1 MRQNTVKMTTA
12 QFAELHGVNRRT
24 LHYYDDIGLFSPCQ
38 KGENGYRYYDASQ
51 SIVFEYIR
59 MLKELNMSIAEI
71 ADYCKHPA
79 PEKFLQIADRKEAE
93 IDLEIRRLKRARNIL
108 KTKKAQ
114 VRLCEGLQDEEIRVE
129 ECGAVKISVLP
140 YDFSGDDLSRLF
152 TDLKSQWG
160 IEQIRMGIGSFLSL
174 DKVTAG
180 SFETYDGLFTYSSG
194 SASGP
199 HTFVRPAGR
208 YLCGYQKG
216 PWDKAP
222 AMYQKMIDYARRQH
236 LTLTGF
242 AYELGLNEFAISS
255 PEEYV
260 TKFMIQIDDPC

>member
-1 MRQNTVKMTTA
+1 
-12 QFAELHGVNRRT
+12 
-24 LHYYDDIGLFSPCQ
+24 
-38 KGENGYRYYDASQ
+38 
-51 SIVFEYIR
+51 

-114 VRLCEGLQDEEIRVE
+114 VRLCEGLPDEEIRVE

-199 HTFVRPAGR
+199 HTFVR
-208 YLCGYQKG
+208 
-216 PWDKAP
+216 
-222 AMYQKMIDYARRQH
+222 RR
-236 LTLTGF
+236 GGIF
-242 AYELGLNEFAISS
+242 AAIRRDLGTRR
-255 PEEYV
+255 PPC
-260 TKFMIQIDDPC
+260 TKK

>member
-114 VRLCEGLQDEEIRVE
+114 VRLCEGLPDEEIRVE
-129 ECGAVKISVLP
+129 EGGAVKISVLP

-152 TDLKSQWG
+152 TDLNKIDVILVPGVAFDRTLNRLGRGKGFYDKILSQTKACKIG
-160 IEQIRMGIGSFLSL
+160 ICFDFQLLDRIPTEVHDVRMTQ
-174 DKVTAG
+174 V
-180 SFETYDGLFTYSSG
+180 
-194 SASGP
+194 
-199 HTFVRPAGR
+199 
-208 YLCGYQKG
+208 
-216 PWDKAP
+216 
-222 AMYQKMIDYARRQH
+222 
-236 LTLTGF
+236 
-242 AYELGLNEFAISS
+242 ISS
-255 PEEYV
+255 R
-260 TKFMIQIDDPC
+260 

>member
-114 VRLCEGLQDEEIRVE
+114 VRLCEGLPDEEIRVE

-152 TDLKSQWG
+152 TDLNKIDVILVPGVAFDRTLNRLGRGKGFYDKILSQTKACKIG
-160 IEQIRMGIGSFLSL
+160 ICFDFQLLDRIPTEVHDVRMTQ
-174 DKVTAG
+174 V
-180 SFETYDGLFTYSSG
+180 
-194 SASGP
+194 
-199 HTFVRPAGR
+199 
-208 YLCGYQKG
+208 
-216 PWDKAP
+216 
-222 AMYQKMIDYARRQH
+222 
-236 LTLTGF
+236 
-242 AYELGLNEFAISS
+242 ISS
-255 PEEYV
+255 R
-260 TKFMIQIDDPC
+260 

>member
-1 MRQNTVKMTTA
+1 
-12 QFAELHGVNRRT
+12 
-24 LHYYDDIGLFSPCQ
+24 
-38 KGENGYRYYDASQ
+38 
-51 SIVFEYIR
+51 

-114 VRLCEGLQDEEIRVE
+114 VRLCEGLPDEEIRVE

-160 IEQIRMGIGSFLSL
+160 
-174 DKVTAG
+174 
-180 SFETYDGLFTYSSG
+180 
-194 SASGP
+194 
-199 HTFVRPAGR
+199 H
-208 YLCGYQKG
+208 
-216 PWDKAP
+216 
-222 AMYQKMIDYARRQH
+222 
-236 LTLTGF
+236 
-242 AYELGLNEFAISS
+242 
-255 PEEYV
+255 
-260 TKFMIQIDDPC
+260 

>member
-1 MRQNTVKMTTA
+1 MM
-12 QFAELHGVNRRT
+12 
-24 LHYYDDIGLFSPCQ
+24 
-38 KGENGYRYYDASQ
+38 
-51 SIVFEYIR
+51 
-59 MLKELNMSIAEI
+59 
-71 ADYCKHPA
+71 
-79 PEKFLQIADRKEAE
+79 
-93 IDLEIRRLKRARNIL
+93 
-108 KTKKAQ
+108 
-114 VRLCEGLQDEEIRVE
+114 EIRVE

-222 AMYQKMIDYARRQH
+222 
-236 LTLTGF
+236 
-242 AYELGLNEFAISS
+242 
-255 PEEYV
+255 PC
-260 TKFMIQIDDPC
+260 TKK

>member
-1 MRQNTVKMTTA
+1 
-12 QFAELHGVNRRT
+12 
-24 LHYYDDIGLFSPCQ
+24 
-38 KGENGYRYYDASQ
+38 
-51 SIVFEYIR
+51 

-114 VRLCEGLQDEEIRVE
+114 VRLCEGLPDEEIRVE
-129 ECGAVKISVLP
+129 ACGAVKISVLP

-222 AMYQKMIDYARRQH
+222 AMYQKMIDYAHRQH
-236 LTLTGF
+236 LILTGF

>member
-1 MRQNTVKMTTA
+1 M
-12 QFAELHGVNRRT
+12 
-24 LHYYDDIGLFSPCQ
+24 
-38 KGENGYRYYDASQ
+38 
-51 SIVFEYIR
+51 
-59 MLKELNMSIAEI
+59 
-71 ADYCKHPA
+71 
-79 PEKFLQIADRKEAE
+79 
-93 IDLEIRRLKRARNIL
+93 EIRRLKRARNIL

-114 VRLCEGLQDEEIRVE
+114 VRLCEGLPDEEIRVE
-129 ECGAVKISVLP
+129 ACGAVKISVLP

>member
-114 VRLCEGLQDEEIRVE
+114 VRLCEA
-129 ECGAVKISVLP
+129 C
-140 YDFSGDDLSRLF
+140 
-152 TDLKSQWG
+152 
-160 IEQIRMGIGSFLSL
+160 RMR
-174 DKVTAG
+174 K
-180 SFETYDGLFTYSSG
+180 SG
-194 SASGP
+194 SRRAARSK
-199 HTFVRPAGR
+199 FLFCR
-208 YLCGYQKG
+208 
-216 PWDKAP
+216 
-222 AMYQKMIDYARRQH
+222 MIFPETIYP
-236 LTLTGF
+236 GF
-242 AYELGLNEFAISS
+242 LPI
-255 PEEYV
+255 
-260 TKFMIQIDDPC
+260 

>member
-108 KTKKAQ
+108 KTKKRRCVFA
-114 VRLCEGLQDEEIRVE
+114 RTC
-129 ECGAVKISVLP
+129 
-140 YDFSGDDLSRLF
+140 
-152 TDLKSQWG
+152 
-160 IEQIRMGIGSFLSL
+160 RMR
-174 DKVTAG
+174 K
-180 SFETYDGLFTYSSG
+180 SG
-194 SASGP
+194 SRSAARSK
-199 HTFVRPAGR
+199 FLFCR
-208 YLCGYQKG
+208 
-216 PWDKAP
+216 
-222 AMYQKMIDYARRQH
+222 MIFPETIYP
-236 LTLTGF
+236 GF
-242 AYELGLNEFAISS
+242 LPI
-255 PEEYV
+255 
-260 TKFMIQIDDPC
+260 

>member
-114 VRLCEGLQDEEIRVE
+114 VRLCEGLPDEEIRVE
-129 ECGAVKISVLP
+129 ACGAVKISVLP

-160 IEQIRMGIGSFLSL
+160 IEQYAWESGASSPWTKSPPGPLKHTTGCLPIRPAAHPVRIR
-174 DKVTAG
+174 
-180 SFETYDGLFTYSSG
+180 SSG
-194 SASGP
+194 RRGGIFAAIRRDLG
-199 HTFVRPAGR
+199 TRRPP
-208 YLCGYQKG
+208 C
-216 PWDKAP
+216 
-222 AMYQKMIDYARRQH
+222 
-236 LTLTGF
+236 
-242 AYELGLNEFAISS
+242 
-255 PEEYV
+255 
-260 TKFMIQIDDPC
+260 TKK

>member
-1 MRQNTVKMTTA
+1 
-12 QFAELHGVNRRT
+12 
-24 LHYYDDIGLFSPCQ
+24 
-38 KGENGYRYYDASQ
+38 
-51 SIVFEYIR
+51 

-114 VRLCEGLQDEEIRVE
+114 VRLCEGLPDEEIRVE
-129 ECGAVKISVLP
+129 ACGAVKISVLP

-180 SFETYDGLFTYSSG
+180 PLKHTTGCLPIRPAAHPVRIRSSG
-194 SASGP
+194 RRGGIFAAIRRDLG
-199 HTFVRPAGR
+199 TRRRP
-208 YLCGYQKG
+208 C
-216 PWDKAP
+216 
-222 AMYQKMIDYARRQH
+222 
-236 LTLTGF
+236 
-242 AYELGLNEFAISS
+242 
-255 PEEYV
+255 
-260 TKFMIQIDDPC
+260 TKK

>member
-93 IDLEIRRLKRARNIL
+93 IDLEIRRLKRAR
-108 KTKKAQ
+108 T
-114 VRLCEGLQDEEIRVE
+114 C
-129 ECGAVKISVLP
+129 
-140 YDFSGDDLSRLF
+140 
-152 TDLKSQWG
+152 
-160 IEQIRMGIGSFLSL
+160 RMR
-174 DKVTAG
+174 K
-180 SFETYDGLFTYSSG
+180 SG
-194 SASGP
+194 SRSAARSK
-199 HTFVRPAGR
+199 FLFCR
-208 YLCGYQKG
+208 
-216 PWDKAP
+216 
-222 AMYQKMIDYARRQH
+222 MIFPETIYP
-236 LTLTGF
+236 GF
-242 AYELGLNEFAISS
+242 LPI
-255 PEEYV
+255 
-260 TKFMIQIDDPC
+260 

>member
-114 VRLCEGLQDEEIRVE
+114 VRLCEGLPDEEIRVSPWTKSPPGPLKHTTG
-129 ECGAVKISVLP
+129 CLP
-140 YDFSGDDLSRLF
+140 
-152 TDLKSQWG
+152 
-160 IEQIRMGIGSFLSL
+160 IRPAAHPVRIR
-174 DKVTAG
+174 
-180 SFETYDGLFTYSSG
+180 SSG
-194 SASGP
+194 RRGGIFAAIRRDLG
-199 HTFVRPAGR
+199 TRRPP
-208 YLCGYQKG
+208 C
-216 PWDKAP
+216 
-222 AMYQKMIDYARRQH
+222 
-236 LTLTGF
+236 
-242 AYELGLNEFAISS
+242 
-255 PEEYV
+255 
-260 TKFMIQIDDPC
+260 TKK

>member
-59 MLKELNMSIAEI
+59 MLKELNMSIA
-71 ADYCKHPA
+71 
-79 PEKFLQIADRKEAE
+79 
-93 IDLEIRRLKRARNIL
+93 
-108 KTKKAQ
+108 
-114 VRLCEGLQDEEIRVE
+114 GLPDEEIRVE
-129 ECGAVKISVLP
+129 ACGAVKISVLP

>member
-93 IDLEIRRLKRARNIL
+93 IDLEIRRLKRARNI
-108 KTKKAQ
+108 KKRRCVFA
-114 VRLCEGLQDEEIRVE
+114 RAC
-129 ECGAVKISVLP
+129 
-140 YDFSGDDLSRLF
+140 
-152 TDLKSQWG
+152 
-160 IEQIRMGIGSFLSL
+160 RMR
-174 DKVTAG
+174 K
-180 SFETYDGLFTYSSG
+180 SG
-194 SASGP
+194 SRRAARSK
-199 HTFVRPAGR
+199 FLFCR
-208 YLCGYQKG
+208 
-216 PWDKAP
+216 
-222 AMYQKMIDYARRQH
+222 MIFPETIYP
-236 LTLTGF
+236 GF
-242 AYELGLNEFAISS
+242 LPI
-255 PEEYV
+255 
-260 TKFMIQIDDPC
+260 

>member
-93 IDLEIRRLKRARNIL
+93 IDLEIRRMRK
-108 KTKKAQ
+108 
-114 VRLCEGLQDEEIRVE
+114 
-129 ECGAVKISVLP
+129 
-140 YDFSGDDLSRLF
+140 
-152 TDLKSQWG
+152 
-160 IEQIRMGIGSFLSL
+160 
-174 DKVTAG
+174 
-180 SFETYDGLFTYSSG
+180 SG
-194 SASGP
+194 SRRAARSK
-199 HTFVRPAGR
+199 FLFCR
-208 YLCGYQKG
+208 
-216 PWDKAP
+216 
-222 AMYQKMIDYARRQH
+222 MIFPETIYP
-236 LTLTGF
+236 GF
-242 AYELGLNEFAISS
+242 LPI
-255 PEEYV
+255 
-260 TKFMIQIDDPC
+260 